1 MSCRFPD
8 AVDVVVVGGGAAG
21 AAAAISCCQRGL
33 RTLVIEPTTSAGDI
47 PGETLHPG
55 MEPMFRALGV
65 DQQIAA
71 AGFHR
76 HCGYV
81 VRSNKSTSTNYYG
94 SDSRGAWHGY
104 QADRARLHA
113 ILMDRAKAC
122 GAIILRGERA
132 LHPIFTRRR
141 ITGIVSTAGV
151 HRSAF
156 VVDASGHAHWLTRQL
171 RIPMLEVSP
180 RLITFFGWGVPDE
193 QGEPARDLPEFVM
206 HDASWDWRAP
216 IRQDRHAWVHMEIE
230 PGRAK
235 LRTTEGQGL
244 SPAGLAP
251 TGRTGARDVT
261 WRIAR
266 PSAGPRY
273 FLAGDAA
280 WVLDPASS
288 HGVLFAFLSAM
299 AVTEAIVELM
309 QSPNDHER
317 IQARYSA
324 WTEGWFCRDAAALIS
339 LYGAMDTPPTWLSSA
354 ADAVRYIAMS
364 PSDRA
369 LSSRHS

>member
-1 MSCRFPD
+1 MSRRFHD

-33 RTLVIEPTTSAGDI
+33 RTLILEPRTDMREV

-55 MEPMFRALGV
+55 MEPLFRALGV
-65 DQQIAA
+65 DRQIAA

-76 HCGYV
+76 HRGYV
-81 VRSNKSTSTNYYG
+81 VRSNGSTSTNEYG

-113 ILMDRAKAC
+113 ILLDRAKAC
-122 GAIILRGERA
+122 GAVILHGERA
-132 LHPIFTRRR
+132 LSPIFTGHRM
-141 ITGIVSTAGV
+141 TGIISTAGA
-151 HRSAF
+151 HRAAF
-156 VVDASGHAHWLTRQL
+156 VVDASGHAHWLMRQL

-193 QGEPARDLPEFVM
+193 QGDDAHDLPEFVM
-206 HDASWDWRAP
+206 SDASWDWRAS
-216 IRQDRHAWVHMEIE
+216 IHQDRHAWVHLDLQ
-230 PGRAK
+230 PDLAK
-235 LRTTEGQGL
+235 LRGIEGRAEC
-244 SPAGLAP
+244 PADMVPSGK
-251 TGRTGARDVT
+251 TGARDVT

-266 PSAGPRY
+266 PSAGPGY

-299 AVTEAIVELM
+299 ATTEAIVELL
-309 QSPNDHER
+309 QSPQDHQR
-317 IQARYSA
+317 IQARYST
-324 WTEGWFCRDAAALIS
+324 WTEGRFCRDAAALIS
-339 LYGAMDTPPTWLSSA
+339 LYGAMNTPPSWLSSA
-354 ADAVRYIAMS
+354 ANALRYIEMS

-369 LSSRHS
+369 LLRRHS